1 MQQSCGA
8 HHTCCCCNHEAEV
21 RVMTPYCSRMV
32 QIITE
37 LIILHLSSKCNA
49 ITFAC
54 LSETYFPLLRKAK
67 YVCELD
73 MAQTLALIQ
82 RSPKLKLTGN
92 KQTSTLLDCY
102 IRNDTKIHITS
113 CYHWPWPIDWPGQ
126 HLTPLVHMWVLFVYH
141 NIFQVFVMK
150 TQTAYLTRQS
160 YLHLG

>member
-1 MQQSCGA
+1 MLCRESLVSKFLSFWSQESKVQQSCGA

-113 CYHWPWPIDWPGQ
+113 CYHWPLAYWLAWP
-126 HLTPLVHMWVLFVYH
+126 TPDTSSAHVGPFCW
-141 NIFQVFVMK
+141 
-150 TQTAYLTRQS
+150 S
-160 YLHLG
+160 